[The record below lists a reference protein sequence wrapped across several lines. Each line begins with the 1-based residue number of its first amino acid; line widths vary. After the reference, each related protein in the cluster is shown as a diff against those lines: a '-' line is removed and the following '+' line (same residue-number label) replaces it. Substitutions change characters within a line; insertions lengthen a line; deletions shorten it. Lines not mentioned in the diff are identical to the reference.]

1 MTQGSPKNRFEALL
15 RPHFDALYAAA
26 RRMTLSPAD
35 AEDLVQDVALKA
47 FEKLDEFER
56 IEFPRA
62 WLLKVMYNKFV
73 DGQRSSKRSPV
84 AIAAT
89 GVDSQEPDDHPPEDS
104 QRSDWLPDEAFDREI
119 RITRILMA
127 MKRLDKESAAL
138 VALRDIEGL
147 TIAELEQ
154 LTGSPSGTIK
164 AKLHRTRARLG
175 RILSNDETLKPE
187 LTAIGGAK

>member
-1 MTQGSPKNRFEALL
+1 MTHDLRKDRFEALL

-26 RRMTLSPAD
+26 RRMTLSPVD

-47 FEKLDEFER
+47 FEKLDELER

-62 WLLKVMYNKFV
+62 WLLKVMYNKFI
-73 DGQRSSKRSPV
+73 DEHRSSQRSPV
-84 AIAAT
+84 DQAAT
-89 GVDSQEPDDHPPEDS
+89 GVDSEEPDDHS
-104 QRSDWLPDEAFDREI
+104 RSDWLPEEMLDREI

-127 MKRLDKESAAL
+127 MKRLDSESAAL

-164 AKLHRTRARLG
+164 AKLHRSRARLG
-175 RILSNDETLKPE
+175 RILSSDETLKPE
-187 LTAIGGAK
+187 LTAVGNLN